1 MSLENFSPFSE
12 HLLSDVWVSLFSCH
26 THWSEK
32 LRLELL
38 RARDDEQRQIARD
51 LQEVIAQFLLML
63 EIDLKAMREGEGLA
77 KQTAHESAMEVVAT
91 LQKQVRSFSYLLHPP
106 EPERLGLPLALNALA
121 TGMAARTGIDISFV
135 SDGYEGTSF
144 GGAELTIFRV
154 AQAALM
160 DIFKRS
166 RAHCADLRLTSR
178 RHWTILRVR
187 EKRCGVLPCA
197 PEQGRRLD
205 NGVSLAGIRGR
216 LEGLPGRFSVRQKAQ
231 GTVLTAIVRGVEP
244 AR

>member
-12 HLLSDVWVSLFSCH
+12 HLLSDVWVSLFSSH
-26 THWSEK
+26 THWPEK

-51 LQEVIAQFLLML
+51 LQEVIAHFLLML

-77 KQTAHESAMEVVAT
+77 KQTAHESAMVVVAT

-135 SDGYEGTSF
+135 SDGYAGTSF
-144 GGAELTIFRV
+144 GGRN
-154 AQAALM
+154 
-160 DIFKRS
+160 S
-166 RAHCADLRLTSR
+166 RFSASR
-178 RHWTILRVR
+178 RQR
-187 EKRCGVLPCA
+187 
-197 PEQGRRLD
+197 
-205 NGVSLAGIRGR
+205 
-216 LEGLPGRFSVRQKAQ
+216 
-231 GTVLTAIVRGVEP
+231 
-244 AR
+244 